1 MVINKY
7 NEICS
12 IDFVLELTS
21 HTQRMTHFIPC
32 KKMNHASAIAQLF
45 F

>member
-7 NEICS
+7 DEICS
-12 IDFVLELTS
+12 IDFVLELP
-21 HTQRMTHFIPC
+21 HTQRMTHFIPR